1 MTRNA
6 KLIGFILLLAAM
18 FAAADVAGAALGPVS
33 TGHSQVRYTNTSLT
47 NGGMDMG
54 G

>member
-1 MTRNA
+1 VSRNA

-18 FAAADVAGAALGPVS
+18 FAGAHVAGAVLGPVS
-33 TGHSQVRYTNTSLT
+33 TGHSQVRYTNTAVS